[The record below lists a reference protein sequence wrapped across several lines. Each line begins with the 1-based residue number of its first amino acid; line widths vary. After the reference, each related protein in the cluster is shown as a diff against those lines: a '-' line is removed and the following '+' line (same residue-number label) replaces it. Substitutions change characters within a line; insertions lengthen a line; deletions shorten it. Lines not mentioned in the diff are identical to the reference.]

1 MHPAPDTK
9 PVLASLH
16 AQPHHLQQ
24 QTLQQMR
31 NVEMQQPQQTN
42 AKQEIDDGSANG
54 VTTQQRIK
62 LGLFIDFGDFQ
73 GFLIKTKFYHLILI
87 IYSSFVDPFLAKIF

>member
-9 PVLASLH
+9 PVLASLQT
-16 AQPHHLQQ
+16 QPHHLQP

-31 NVEMQQPQQTN
+31 NVEIQQPQQTN
-42 AKQEIDDGSANG
+42 TKQEIDDGSANG

-62 LGLFIDFGDFQ
+62 LGLFVNFNEFSG
-73 GFLIKTKFYHLILI
+73 
-87 IYSSFVDPFLAKIF
+87 IY

>member
-16 AQPHHLQQ
+16 SQPHHLQQ

-31 NVEMQQPQQTN
+31 NVEMQPQQAST
-42 AKQEIDDGSANG
+42 KQEIDDNGANG

-62 LGLFIDFGDFQ
+62 LGV
-73 GFLIKTKFYHLILI
+73 LIL
-87 IYSSFVDPFLAKIF
+87 SKTF

>member
-31 NVEMQQPQQTN
+31 NVEMQQSQQTN
-42 AKQEIDDGSANG
+42 TKQEIDDSSANG

-62 LGLFIDFGDFQ
+62 LGSFIDFDESAG
-73 GFLIKTKFYHLILI
+73 
-87 IYSSFVDPFLAKIF
+87 IY